1 MVFGIRKMLSL
12 VLYAE
17 KTIKDAVV
25 SAYKRLYLTNN
36 SNSLST
42 AKQLIKLVQDLT
54 ICERDALEEL
64 IGEFASSGELDN
76 SIIQIL
82 WEIFADKDA
91 LHSQNRLNALI
102 LLGMIIKKV
111 PEKGRANITVLVEY
125 GLPISNGN
133 QLASNSDM
141 IRISETC
148 HIFSLIGTDSNTR
161 HLTQQDTNVEKKDKK
176 SKKDQP
182 TQQTQSGNLKFNNEP
197 FKLANSHYNP
207 ILLVEKLTEKLIDQI
222 PPFKNL
228 TKVRNLFGDS
238 NSEASEPDTTDHSV
252 KTGVLSRF
260 FSFIGFLATKL
271 LIFLNQTF
279 VCELKRRKMC
289 KESQKQNQLDSTRP
303 MSKTPSAASSKSKKR
318 KSIRPLNSN
327 DNALEEEM
335 GLQGAEAE
343 DAELMFVDSL
353 IDQKLAQTQTHGP
366 NSCSSC
372 A

>member
-1 MVFGIRKMLSL
+1 MM
-12 VLYAE
+12 E
-17 KTIKDAVV
+17 
-25 SAYKRLYLTNN
+25 
-36 SNSLST
+36 
-42 AKQLIKLVQDLT
+42 
-54 ICERDALEEL
+54 
-64 IGEFASSGELDN
+64 
-76 SIIQIL
+76 
-82 WEIFADKDA
+82 
-91 LHSQNRLNALI
+91 NALSCI
-102 LLGMIIKKV
+102 
-111 PEKGRANITVLVEY
+111 
-125 GLPISNGN
+125 
-133 QLASNSDM
+133 
-141 IRISETC
+141 
-148 HIFSLIGTDSNTR
+148 
-161 HLTQQDTNVEKKDKK
+161 
-176 SKKDQP
+176 
-182 TQQTQSGNLKFNNEP
+182 
-197 FKLANSHYNP
+197 FKLADNP

-303 MSKTPSAASSKSKKR
+303 MSKTPSTASSKSKKR

-335 GLQGAEAE
+335 GLQGAE
-343 DAELMFVDSL
+343 LMFVDSL

-366 NSCSSC
+366 NSMLAQLLPTVVHVLKEPLKYSDDTLQLACSLALVKLMLLSPRIC
-372 A
+372 NQYLQLLFTLVEKSNNPLVRSQLYLYITDAYIL